1 MKELPFSIFY
11 DLIEAAERAENEKT
25 LFPFFVC
32 GWAVARIRGEQPPS
46 FEEFMRATMPE
57 PSGGDAGSENR
68 ASPEEEAAAI
78 MKEFAPIIA
87 AEKEREER
95 RG

>member
-57 PSGGDAGSENR
+57 PSGGGAESENR
-68 ASPEEEAAAI
+68 ASPEEEAEAI

>member
-95 RG
+95 HG